1 MCPSLSDFQTSA
13 ILISRFIRETLG
25 KIVDQGGVLEFDP
38 LCNNWQNRPASIIQ
52 LRYRKTKLGRI

>member
-13 ILISRFIRETLG
+13 ILISRFFAPFYESKFIRETLG

-52 LRYRKTKLGRI
+52 LR